1 MNAWFTVEH
10 STAFHFLHVG
20 HLVESLCDSCLLLGV
35 ASLMKA
41 ERCSDLWTQQQSLEA
56 ILILCP
62 FSRIIVLA
70 SSLGSRTQLSRVIFQ
85 NTNAMSVCLMII
97 YAEKWQNFFL
107 ENQTQFLMWR
117 AYNDCVVTFAT
128 FGVGV
133 TLLKQPGPASHS
145 LTKLFTWLNHK
156 PLTNFT
162 YIFFSNFICILS
174 KFFFLCF
181 QKES

>member
-1 MNAWFTVEH
+1 MGLCAHLPHHLSGFWCLVAAVTISASSCAHLSYCVWKPVFLKLLTTRSLLLCPFVLIFVRIPKTWSEIWMNAWFTVEH

-41 ERCSDLWTQQQSLEA
+41 ERCSDLWAQQQSLEA

-97 YAEKWQNFFL
+97 YAEKWQNFFWK
-107 ENQTQFLMWR
+107 TR
-117 AYNDCVVTFAT
+117 
-128 FGVGV
+128 
-133 TLLKQPGPASHS
+133 HS
-145 LTKLFTWLNHK
+145 F
-156 PLTNFT
+156 
-162 YIFFSNFICILS
+162 
-174 KFFFLCF
+174 
-181 QKES
+181 